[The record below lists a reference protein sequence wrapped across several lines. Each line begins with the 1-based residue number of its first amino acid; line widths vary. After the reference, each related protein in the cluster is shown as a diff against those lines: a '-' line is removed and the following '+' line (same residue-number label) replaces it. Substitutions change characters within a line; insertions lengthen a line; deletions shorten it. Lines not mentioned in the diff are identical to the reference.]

1 MAQAKDK
8 KMQRPLS
15 ALGELAKKTKRV
27 KSAQKRADEAAKLA
41 RAEEKK
47 AQAALPRTEHKP
59 GPREAAVIAAFEKEQ
74 AERRIAELQAAEK
87 AAAAA
92 GKGGALEGYS
102 HDDRVAFHQAFA
114 GVDSLSEKNRAH
126 RGPDR
131 VALAKSVRAR
141 AKAAE
146 EDARER
152 LDALVGGG
160 VHFDITRHSD
170 GGVEGKRRGIPDRT
184 CRMLAS
190 GELAPVATLDLH
202 GRTRDEVP
210 SLVRGFVR
218 ASKKQGR
225 LNLAI
230 IHGKGNHSEG
240 GRGVLQGAVV
250 KSLTSGGAAPLVDS
264 FATAPQRFGGGGAIL
279 LRLRAR

>member
-1 MAQAKDK
+1 MAKAKDE

-15 ALGELAKKTKRV
+15 ALGELAKKAKRV
-27 KSAQKRADEAAKLA
+27 QSSRKRADDAAKVA
-41 RAEEKK
+41 RAHAKHV
-47 AQAALPRTEHKP
+47 AAKQPPGTSPREHKP
-59 GPREAAVIAAFEKEQ
+59 GPREAAVIATLEKEQ
-74 AERRIAELQAAEK
+74 AQRRAAAVQATQK
-87 AAAAA
+87 AATS
-92 GKGGALEGYS
+92 GALEGYS

-114 GVDSLSEKNRAH
+114 GVDSLSENNPAQ

-131 VALAKSVRAR
+131 VVLAKAVRAR
-141 AKAAE
+141 AKASE

-184 CRMLAS
+184 CRMLAA
-190 GELAPVATLDLH
+190 GELTPLATLDLH
-202 GRTRDEVP
+202 GKTRDQVP

-230 IHGKGNHSEG
+230 VHGKGNHSEG
-240 GRGVLQGAVV
+240 GRGVLQDVV
-250 KSLTSGGAAPLVDS
+250 IKALTSGGAAPLVDS
-264 FATAPQRFGGGGAIL
+264 FATAPQRFGGTGAIL

>member
-1 MAQAKDK
+1 MAKAKNE

-27 KSAQKRADEAAKLA
+27 QSARKRADDAAKVA
-41 RAEEKK
+41 RAEAKR
-47 AQAALPRTEHKP
+47 AQAQRAATAPREHKP
-59 GPREAAVIAAFEKEQ
+59 GPREAAVIAAL
-74 AERRIAELQAAEK
+74 ELDQTKQQVAAIQAAER
-87 AAAAA
+87 AA
-92 GKGGALEGYS
+92 KGGALESYS

-114 GVDSLSEKNRAH
+114 GVDSLSEKNRAQ

-131 VALAKSVRAR
+131 VALAKAVRVR

-160 VHFDITRHSD
+160 VHFDITRHFD

-184 CRMLAS
+184 CRMLAA
-190 GELAPVATLDLH
+190 GELPPIATLDLH
-202 GRTRDEVP
+202 GRTRDEVG

-225 LNLAI
+225 LNVAI
-230 IHGKGNHSEG
+230 VHGKGNHSEG
-240 GRGVLQGAVV
+240 GRGVLQDVV
-250 KSLTSGGAAPLVDS
+250 IKALSAGGAAPLVDS
-264 FATAPQRFGGGGAIL
+264 FATAPRRFGGSGAIL
-279 LRLRAR
+279 IRLRSR

>member
-1 MAQAKDK
+1 
-8 KMQRPLS
+8 MQRPLS
-15 ALGELAKKTKRV
+15 ALGELAKKSKRA

-41 RAEEKK
+41 RAEAKRT
-47 AQAALPRTEHKP
+47 QARAEATAPREHKP
-59 GPREAAVIAAFEKEQ
+59 GPREAAVIAALERVQ
-74 AERRIAELQAAEK
+74 AKQRAAAIRAAEV
-87 AAAAA
+87 AA
-92 GKGGALEGYS
+92 KSGALEDYS

-131 VALAKSVRAR
+131 VALAKAVRAR

-184 CRMLAS
+184 CRMLAA
-190 GELAPVATLDLH
+190 GELTPVATLDLH
-202 GRTRDEVP
+202 GRTRDEVG

-230 IHGKGNHSEG
+230 VHGKGNHSEG

-250 KSLTSGGAAPLVDS
+250 KALTAGGAAPLVDS
-264 FATAPQRFGGGGAIL
+264 FATAPRRFGGGGAIL